1 VSDEIQAATWVFL
14 IAASLIGALLWW
26 LVKGE

>member
-1 VSDEIQAATWVFL
+1 MSDELRAATFVFVMAVSIL
-14 IAASLIGALLWW
+14 GALLWW